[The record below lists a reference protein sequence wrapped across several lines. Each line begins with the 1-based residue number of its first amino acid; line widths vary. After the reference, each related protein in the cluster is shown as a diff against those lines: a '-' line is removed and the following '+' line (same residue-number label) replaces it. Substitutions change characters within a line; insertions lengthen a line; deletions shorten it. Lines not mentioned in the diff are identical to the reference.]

1 VSLSR
6 SQLLA
11 YAAISLPL
19 TMAALPV
26 YVLAPKFY
34 ADETALSLALI
45 GALLLGARVL
55 DAVQDPLFGAW
66 SDRGL
71 LGRRGMMALGVPLLA
86 LGFLAL
92 FNPPELGAAAVAAW
106 LAGALL
112 LAYSGYSLITIPYH
126 AWGAELAPDAA
137 GRTRITATRE
147 AFSLVGVML
156 AAFLPPVL
164 MLWLPATTS
173 MALFTGLFV
182 LLLFGGSA
190 ITLLAVPP
198 AARLHP
204 AEGETWWP
212 ALRDPAFRRLAGIFL
227 LNGTAA
233 AVPATLFLFFVEG
246 VLQRPQLAGLFLA
259 TYFLAG
265 VIGMPLWVRL
275 GRRLGIRRAWLSGM
289 LLAVAA
295 FAWAFTLGE
304 GDTTA
309 FLLICI
315 LSGLA
320 LGADLALPPVLLA
333 GIAPARAT
341 GSYFG
346 LWTLLGKLS
355 LALAA
360 GLSLPLLQLLG
371 YAPGAGQGLVVLAA
385 VYALL
390 PCALKLL
397 AATFL
402 WRWADPAPSFATEGV
417 TS

>member
-1 VSLSR
+1 MSLNR
-6 SQLLA
+6 RGLLA

-34 ADETALSLALI
+34 ADETTLSLALI
-45 GALLLGARVL
+45 GVLLLGARVV

-66 SDRGL
+66 SDRGR
-71 LGRRGMMALGVPLLA
+71 LGRRGMMALGVPALA
-86 LGFLAL
+86 LGFIAL
-92 FNPPELGAAAVAAW
+92 FNPPPFATAGVALW
-106 LAGALL
+106 MSCALL

-126 AWGAELAPDAA
+126 AWGAELASDAA

-156 AAFLPPVL
+156 AAMVPPVL
-164 MLWLPATTS
+164 VLWLPATTA
-173 MALFTGLFV
+173 MGLFSGAFV
-182 LLLFGGSA
+182 LLLFGA
-190 ITLLAVPP
+190 ALITLLATPVVRQLRP
-198 AARLHP
+198 
-204 AEGETWWP
+204 EGADSWWP
-212 ALRDPAFRRLAGIFL
+212 AVRDPAFRRLAVIFL

-233 AVPATLFLFFVEG
+233 AIPATLFLFYVEG
-246 VLQRPQLAGLFLA
+246 VLQRPALAGPFLVA
-259 TYFLAG
+259 YFLAG
-265 VIGMPLWVRL
+265 VVGMPLWVRL
-275 GRRLGIRRAWLSGM
+275 GRRVGVRHAWLSGM
-289 LLAVAA
+289 LMAIGA

-304 GDTTA
+304 GDVLP
-309 FLLICI
+309 FLIICL

-360 GLSLPLLQLLG
+360 GLSLPLLQVLG
-371 YAPGAGQGLVVLAA
+371 YSPGAQQGLVTLAA

-390 PCALKLL
+390 PCVLKLL
-397 AATFL
+397 AALAL
-402 WRWADPAPSFATEGV
+402 WRWHAPAPSLSTQGV
-417 TS
+417 TP